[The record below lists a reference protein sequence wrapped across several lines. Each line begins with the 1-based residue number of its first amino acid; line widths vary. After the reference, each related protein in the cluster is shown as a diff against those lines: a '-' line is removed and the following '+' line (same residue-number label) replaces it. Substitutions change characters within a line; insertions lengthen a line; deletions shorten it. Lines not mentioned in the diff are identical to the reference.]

1 MELVFGLTTGIAFG
15 FLLQRGQVL
24 RFEKQVGFLLLR
36 DMTIIKF
43 MLSAIVVGMVGLYL
57 CRDLGIISFS
67 LKGTVIGAQVIG
79 GLLFGIGWAVLGFCP
94 GTSVGAVAEGR
105 WHAIWGV
112 LGMLTGAALYAEV
125 YPFIKKTILSWGDY
139 GKVTLADVLHVNH
152 WLLVAVF
159 AAVILGIF
167 FLFERANR

>member
-1 MELVFGLTTGIAFG
+1 MELGFGLATGIVFG

-36 DMTIIKF
+36 DLTIIKF
-43 MLSAIVVGMVGLYL
+43 MLSAIVVGMVGLHL

-79 GLLFGIGWAVLGFCP
+79 GLLFGSGWAVLGFCP

-105 WHAIWGV
+105 WHAIWGI
-112 LGMLTGAALYAEV
+112 LGMIAGAAVYAEV
-125 YPFIKKTILSWGDY
+125 YPAMKKTILTWGNY
-139 GKVTLADVLHVNH
+139 GKVTFADVLHVNH

-159 AAVILGIF
+159 SAVILGIL
-167 FLFERANR
+167 FLFERSGR